1 IIIFNIF
8 RRPPNRSVCRRISHF
23 CLTVLTLQIALL
35 TGCAQRAR
43 PAGDADPGILSEL
56 TRLRAIDNHAHPVRF
71 VGAGEPDREF
81 DALPVDNMEP
91 ASDPLQLRPDDPGV
105 LQSWQSLWNYPYRD
119 TSPQHIREWTE
130 HKQRASQQRG
140 DGYPSWVL
148 DSLGIDVM

>member
-43 PAGDADPGILSEL
+43 PAGDADPGILSEVN
-56 TRLRAIDNHAHPVRF
+56 RIRAIDNHAHPVRF
-71 VGAGEPDREF
+71 VANGPQDREF

-91 ASDPLQLRPDDPGV
+91 ASDPLQLRPAEPSIV
-105 LQSWQSLWNYPYRD
+105 SAWQGLWDYPYGD
-119 TSPQHIREWTE
+119 SAPEHMKEWKD
-130 HKQRASQQRG
+130 HKRGATQQKA
-140 DGYPSWVL
+140 
-148 DSLGIDVM
+148 